1 MNTISLF
8 HRFRHISYPLSL
20 FVLALLLATPALGGG
35 VVGNGTAGSCTEAA
49 LETALAGGGLVTFDC
64 GGPKTIVLT
73 SQKTITADTTINGA
87 GDITL
92 SGGGTTRLFD
102 VQNGA
107 HLTIQELT
115 VANGYST
122 NDGGGIY
129 VERLGALT
137 VSDSTFTGNTGY
149 NGGAIATNGWGWDDV
164 GVVLTVTGSA
174 FNQNTAIAP
183 AIPGGGNGGG
193 GIYLSG
199 SSTGTVTD
207 SSFNGNQSSNGGAIH
222 LLHSNLHAVRVTF
235 HNNQANNTAGGGG
248 GGAIY
253 MDGTK
258 GLNGQVRLELS
269 TFMGNSTNQLGGAI
283 FSFPEGSG
291 STYIDRSTFDGNVS
305 TNRGQGGA
313 IYHQSATGN
322 GALTI
327 DNSTFVNNKSAAT
340 PLDTSSSG
348 GALWL
353 LDAPVTITN
362 STFTNNDAT
371 HSQSDSMDPTNWRR
385 GFGGAIR
392 TSDDTTIVNS
402 TLVDNTAGFVGGALA
417 GGAKVRNTIIADNSG
432 GNPWDIQQN
441 CTDEVTNLGNNI
453 QYPQRTTSLG
463 NDFECFGGQTAVD
476 PLLGMLGH
484 YGGPTQTIPLQASSP
499 AIDNASNCP
508 ATDQRG
514 FARYG
519 TCDIGSYEFGGGILI
534 KSLNPSWSG
543 LNEVRDI
550 TLIVHG
556 VGFGLNS
563 VVRWDG
569 SDRPTSYVSS
579 FLVTAFIPAS
589 DVDTIGTYDVTV
601 YDPDRSL
608 ESDPVTFSV
617 VPVIDYTYLP
627 AIKR

>member
-1 MNTISLF
+1 MKNDY
-8 HRFRHISYPLSL
+8 RFFRLICFFSI
-20 FVLALLLATPALGGG
+20 FLLLFLCSALGVEGGG

-49 LETALAGGGLVTFDC
+49 LETALSGGGLVTFNC

-73 SQKTITADTTINGA
+73 SQKTIMTDTTINGA
-87 GDITL
+87 GVITL

-115 VANGYST
+115 IANGYST
-122 NDGGGIY
+122 DDGGGIY
-129 VERLGALT
+129 VERLGILAVT
-137 VSDSTFTGNTGY
+137 DSIFTGNTGY

-164 GVVLTVTGSA
+164 GVVLSVTGST
-174 FNQNTAIAP
+174 FSQNTATAP

-199 SSTGTVTD
+199 GSTGTVTD
-207 SSFNGNQSSNGGAIH
+207 SSFSGNQSANGGAIH
-222 LLHSNLHAVRVTF
+222 LLHSNLHAIGVTF
-235 HNNQANNTAGGGG
+235 LNNMANNTAGGGG

-269 TFMGNSTNQLGGAI
+269 TFTGNSTNQLGGAI

-291 STYIDRSTFDGNVS
+291 STHIDQSTFDGNVS

-322 GALTI
+322 GALNI

-371 HSQSDSMDPTNWRR
+371 HSQNDSMDPTNWRR

-392 TSDDTTIVNS
+392 TSEDTTIVNS
-402 TLVDNTAGFVGGALA
+402 TLVDNSAGFVGGALA
-417 GGAKVRNTIIADNSG
+417 GGAKVRNTIIANNSG

-441 CTDEVTNLGNNI
+441 CTDEVANLGNNI
-453 QYPQRTTSLG
+453 QYPQRTTTLG
-463 NDFECFGGQTAVD
+463 NDYECFGGQTAVD
-476 PLLGMLGH
+476 PLLGALGH
-484 YGGPTQTIPLQASSP
+484 YGGPTQTIPLQAGSP
-499 AIDNASNCP
+499 AVDNASNCP
-508 ATDQRG
+508 VTDQRG

-519 TCDIGSYEFGGGILI
+519 PCDIGAYEFGGGILI
-534 KSLNPSWSG
+534 NSLNPSWSG
-543 LNEVRDI
+543 LNEIRDI
-550 TLIVHG
+550 TLVVQG
-556 VGFGLNS
+556 VGFGPNS
-563 VVRWDG
+563 VVRWEGLDKV
-569 SDRPTSYVSS
+569 TTYVSS
-579 FLVTAFIPAS
+579 FMVTAVIPAA
-589 DVDTIGTYDVTV
+589 DVDTLGTYAVTV
-601 YDPDRSL
+601 YDPDRDL
-608 ESDPVTFSV
+608 ESDPATFSV
-617 VPVIDYTYLP
+617 VFSINYTYLP
-627 AIKR
+627 TINR